1 MSLPEI
7 ARRLVNGAWIANCSR
22 EQHRFGEAL
31 DRVEET
37 QRRHLLELLRRN
49 ARTRFGAA
57 HHFAHIASVA
67 EFQRHVPITP
77 YDALAP
83 QIEAIANG
91 ERDVLTAEP
100 VRLFQPTSGSTSGTK
115 LIPWTS
121 AVAREFRRGID
132 PWIATLYRR
141 QPALLRGTAYW
152 SISPPAT
159 SPRTHGRL
167 RVGFDHDAGYLGFVG
182 RKLFSFVSAVPA
194 DVARCGEIAEFRTR
208 TLLALLA
215 DEDLCLI
222 SIWSPTFL
230 AILLDDFLARRDE
243 IIGLL
248 AGSGRARARR
258 RAEFLRS
265 LTRAGAAPGLFE
277 QVWPKLTH
285 LSCWTHGPSEAYAAN
300 LRRYFPTVEIQGK
313 GLVAT
318 EAFVSLPFQ
327 TGADPVLAVN
337 SHFFEFQ
344 APGSAKLSLAHELT
358 LGAEYEVVIT
368 TGGGLYRYPLGDR
381 VRVTGFIR
389 GTPCLRFVGRGN
401 FVSDLFGEKLHGPFV
416 QQVIDRAIARQKIP
430 VRFALLAPVDDETA
444 GTGYTL
450 FLAADTI
457 PNPEQLR
464 RSMEDGLAE
473 NFHYSHCRR
482 LGQLSGA
489 RIFQIRQEAVSA
501 EAIFVNEML
510 SRGFKAGDV
519 KMNPLDRRLGWESR
533 FSGRFVA

>member
-7 ARRLVNGAWIANCSR
+7 ARHLVNSAWIANCSR
-22 EQHRFGEAL
+22 EQHRFSEAL
-31 DRVEET
+31 GQVEET
-37 QRRHLLELLRRN
+37 QRRHLLDLLRRN

-57 HHFAHIASVA
+57 HHFARIASVA
-67 EFQRHVPITP
+67 DYQRHVPITP
-77 YDALAP
+77 YGELAP

-91 ERDVLTAEP
+91 EPDILTAES
-100 VRLFQPTSGSTSGTK
+100 VRLFHPTSGSTSGTK

-121 AVAREFRRGID
+121 AVAQEFRRGID
-132 PWIATLYRR
+132 PWVAALYRR
-141 QPALLRGTAYW
+141 QPALLCGTAYW

-159 SPRTHGRL
+159 LQRTHGRL
-167 RVGFDHDAGYLGFVG
+167 RVGFDHDAGYLGFLG
-182 RKLFSFVSAVPA
+182 RKLFPLVSAMPA
-194 DVARCGEIAEFRTR
+194 DVARCSEIAEFRTR
-208 TLLALLA
+208 ALLGLLA

-230 AILLDDFLARRDE
+230 TILLDDFLARRDE

-327 TGADPVLAVN
+327 ADADPVLAVN

-358 LGAEYEVVIT
+358 PGDEYDVVVT

-401 FVSDLFGEKLHGPFV
+401 LVSDLFGEKLHSPFV
-416 QQVIDRAIARQKIP
+416 QQVIDRAIARQKIRA
-430 VRFALLAPVDDETA
+430 RFALLAPVVDETA
-444 GTGYTL
+444 GTGYAL
-450 FLAADTI
+450 FLAADSI
-457 PNPEQLR
+457 SNPGQLR
-464 RSMEDGLAE
+464 QSLEDGLVE
-473 NFHYSHCRR
+473 NFHYALSRR
-482 LGQLSGA
+482 LGQLSAA
-489 RIFQIRQEAVSA
+489 RIFLIRQDAGSA
-501 EAIFVNEML
+501 EAIFVDEML
-510 SRGFKAGDV
+510 SRGLKAGDV
-519 KMNPLDRRLGWESR
+519 KMDPLDRHPGWEDR
-533 FSGRFVA
+533 FAGHFAD